1 MERGVKVEE
10 VKEGCDAL
18 LYLDEKRK
26 YLVKVEVGKVF
37 HTHKGFIRLDE
48 VLGKPY
54 GSTLKSSTGAGFV
67 VLKPTLYDYIY
78 KLPRKTQVMYPKD
91 AGFILVRAGIGPGCL
106 VVEGGS
112 GSGILTCVLANYVKP
127 DGKVYSYEVRSD
139 FLSLAR
145 KNVERCGL
153 SSYVEFKCKD
163 ITKGIDEEG
172 VDAVVLDLANPW
184 DAVLG
189 SWKALKGG
197 GSFVSF
203 SPTINQ
209 VEKTVEALKANKFL
223 DVEAFELML
232 RPFKVK
238 AGETRPVS
246 TFIAHTGYI
255 VFARKRLT

>member
-1 MERGVKVEE
+1 MEE

-54 GSTLKSSTGAGFV
+54 GSTIRSSTGVSFA
-67 VLKPTLYDYIY
+67 VLKPTLYDYMY
-78 KLPRKTQVMYPKD
+78 KLPRMTQIMYPKD
-91 AGFILVRAGIGPGCL
+91 AGFLLVRAGIGPGCI

-112 GSGILTCVLANYVKP
+112 GSGILTCALANYVKP
-127 DGKVYSYEVRSD
+127 DGKVYSYEIREE

-145 KNVERCGL
+145 RNVERSGL
-153 SSYVEFKCKD
+153 SGYVEFKRKD
-163 ITKGIDEEG
+163 ITKGIDEEE

-184 DAVLG
+184 DAVPVA
-189 SWKALKGG
+189 WKALKGS
-197 GSFVSF
+197 GSFTSF

-209 VEKTVEALKANKFL
+209 VEKTVDALKANNFL
-223 DVEAFELML
+223 DVETFELIL
-232 RPFKVK
+232 RPLKVK

-246 TFIAHTGYI
+246 TFTVHTGYL
-255 VFARKRLT
+255 VFARKGLA